1 MPQISNLDQAFDEY
15 LQTHNADHH
24 TMRECWRAAARW
36 MAYDILNT
44 LCDYGT
50 ACAGLPAELMS
61 PTQKFDEVHDSLT
74 IYLNQVLKDNP

>member
-36 MAYDILNT
+36 MAYDILAT
-44 LCDYGT
+44 LSDYAT
-50 ACAGLPAELMS
+50 ACEGLPAERMS
-61 PTQKFDEVHDSLT
+61 PSQKFDEVRDNLN
-74 IYLNQVLKDNP
+74 IYLDQILKDNP